1 MLKKEGMA
9 KTFYFLTFGCQMNV
23 YDTERAA
30 QLLASRGYVQVE
42 DPRRAD
48 FIWLNTC
55 SVRDKPEQKVYSA
68 LGRFHALKMKNPGL
82 IIGVGGCLAQQEGET
97 LLKRVPFLDFVLG
110 TKEIRRMPEILER
123 LEKSGGRASATRLQ
137 GRVDPYSD
145 LPFFPAPGKVT
156 AFISIMQGCD
166 NFCSYCIVPFVRG
179 REVSRPAGEILR
191 EIRGRAAGGVREVTL
206 LGQNVNSY
214 GNRAPGGLGFVD
226 LLEAVQDIPEIQR
239 IRFTTSHPKDLSP
252 RLIEAFGRMPKL
264 CEHIHLPLQSGSD
277 RILGR
282 MNRGYSA
289 GEYME
294 KLAELRRVRPE
305 MRITTDL
312 IVGFPG
318 EEESDYR
325 ATVQAAKKAQFDE
338 FFSFR
343 YSDRPHTRAS
353 LVPDKVPEGVKQRR
367 LEELQTLQKEI
378 TFKKNQAFQGR
389 EVEVLVE
396 GGSKAGAG
404 EKTGRTRAG
413 RIVNFRGDDLEAGDL
428 VKLRITEI
436 LPHSLRG
443 EIPD

>member
-1 MLKKEGMA
+1 
-9 KTFYFLTFGCQMNV
+9 MNV

-30 QLLASRGYVQVE
+30 QLLTSHGYVQVD

-48 FIWLNTC
+48 FIWVNTC

-68 LGRFHALKMKNPGL
+68 LGRFQALKKKNPKL
-82 IIGVGGCLAQQEGET
+82 IIGVGGCLAQQEGDA

-110 TKEIRRMPEILER
+110 TKEIRRMPEILGS
-123 LEKSGGRASATRLQ
+123 LQKSGGRTSATGLR
-137 GRVDPYSD
+137 GRVDPYSE
-145 LPFFPAPGKVT
+145 LPFFAAPGKVT
-156 AFISIMQGCD
+156 TFISIMQGCD

-179 REVSRPAGEILR
+179 REVSRPAGEILE
-191 EIRGRAAGGVREVTL
+191 EIRFRAAGGVKEVTL

-214 GNRAPGGLGFVD
+214 GNRAPGGIGFVD
-226 LLEAVQDIPEIQR
+226 LLEAVQEIPEIRR

-252 RLIEAFGRMPKL
+252 RLIEAFGRIAKL

-282 MNRGYSA
+282 MNRGYTA
-289 GEYME
+289 GEYLE
-294 KLAELRRVRPE
+294 KVAELRRVRPD
-305 MRITTDL
+305 ISLTTDL

-325 ATVQAAKKAQFDE
+325 ATLEIAEKAQFDE

-353 LVPDKVPEGVKQRR
+353 LFADKVPEEVKQRR
-367 LEELQTLQKEI
+367 LEKLQALQKEI
-378 TFKKNQAFQGR
+378 TLRKNRALQGR

-396 GGSKAGAG
+396 GESKAGAR

-413 RIVNFRGDDLEAGDL
+413 RIVNFAGDGCEPGHL
-428 VKLRITEI
+428 VTLRIIEI

-443 EIPD
+443 EKPKSGLRMRTEVSDD

>member
-123 LEKSGGRASATRLQ
+123 LEKSGGRTSATRLQ

-179 REVSRPAGEILR
+179 REVSRPAGR
-191 EIRGRAAGGVREVTL
+191 SSGRSAAGP
-206 LGQNVNSY
+206 
-214 GNRAPGGLGFVD
+214 PGG
-226 LLEAVQDIPEIQR
+226 
-239 IRFTTSHPKDLSP
+239 
-252 RLIEAFGRMPKL
+252 
-264 CEHIHLPLQSGSD
+264 
-277 RILGR
+277 
-282 MNRGYSA
+282 
-289 GEYME
+289 
-294 KLAELRRVRPE
+294 
-305 MRITTDL
+305 
-312 IVGFPG
+312 
-318 EEESDYR
+318 
-325 ATVQAAKKAQFDE
+325 
-338 FFSFR
+338 
-343 YSDRPHTRAS
+343 
-353 LVPDKVPEGVKQRR
+353 
-367 LEELQTLQKEI
+367 
-378 TFKKNQAFQGR
+378 
-389 EVEVLVE
+389 
-396 GGSKAGAG
+396 
-404 EKTGRTRAG
+404 
-413 RIVNFRGDDLEAGDL
+413 
-428 VKLRITEI
+428 
-436 LPHSLRG
+436 
-443 EIPD
+443 